1 MIIARRG
8 KQSVPKQSKREVF
21 ATFLMLGLYGF
32 GGPTAHFALFR
43 RVLAEER
50 GWVSPAVYDEYLALC
65 QFLPGPGSSQMAAVL
80 GWVRAGALG
89 AVAAMTAFALPSV
102 ILMAAA
108 ALALPVLPQG
118 AAQGVTAGL
127 LAAVAAVVAGAV
139 FSMLRS
145 QSGRAWGLAIAASSA
160 VALFAAAQVGFAS
173 LLVLQPA
180 LIALGGLAGL
190 IVLRRGAQAP
200 REPFLRPAKA
210 VGGWAAAIVFALL
223 LVGLPLLAGS
233 GPSLAL
239 ADSVYRSG
247 ALVFGGGHVVLPLLQ
262 AELTP
267 DPVSQEVFLAGYGL
281 AQALP
286 GPLFSFAAFLG
297 AAAAE
302 SALMAVML
310 AVLAA
315 VMIFLP
321 GLLLVFA
328 VLPLW
333 SGLKMLPLAQGA
345 IGGAAAAAA
354 GVLAYAFYDPVL
366 TSLPADWRVWSLAL
380 FAFASLQLAKAPPP
394 LVVAACALAGAVL
407 I

>member
-1 MIIARRG
+1 
-8 KQSVPKQSKREVF
+8 VPKHSKREVF

-50 GWVSPAVYDEYLALC
+50 GWVSAAAYDEYLALC

-102 ILMAAA
+102 VLMAAA
-108 ALALPVLPQG
+108 AFALPVLPEA

-145 QSGRAWGLAIAASSA
+145 LAQRGWALVIAAGCA
-160 VALFAAAQVGFAS
+160 VTLFAAAQFGFVS
-173 LLVLQPA
+173 FLVLQPA
-180 LIALGGLAGL
+180 MIALGAVAGL
-190 IVLRRGAQAP
+190 IVLRRRVEAHS
-200 REPFLRPAKA
+200 EPFVRPAKA
-210 VGGWAAAIVFALL
+210 AGGWAAAGLFTLL
-223 LVGLPLLAGS
+223 LIGLPLLDGTDRA
-233 GPSLAL
+233 LAL
-239 ADSVYRSG
+239 ADSVYRAG

-286 GPLFSFAAFLG
+286 GPLFSFAAYLG
-297 AAAAE
+297 AAAGDTV
-302 SALMAVML
+302 ALGVVL

-315 VMIFLP
+315 IMIFLP

-328 VLPLW
+328 VLPIW
-333 SGLKMLPLAQGA
+333 SSLKTLPLAQGA
-345 IGGAAAAAA
+345 LGGAAAAAG

-366 TSLPADWRVWSLAL
+366 TSLPVDWRVWTLAL
-380 FAFASLQLAKAPPP
+380 IAFLSLQLAKAPPP
-394 LVVAACALAGAVL
+394 LVVAACAIAGAVL